1 MRRLRFLS
9 LLGISALALGI
20 AVTPASAKTQLH
32 VIVAHFSDH
41 TLTTFQDAAKRF
53 EATHPDVEI
62 NVEDVSWDN
71 LQQRLATDIAG
82 GTAPDISVIA
92 TRWVLDYVQN
102 GIAEPLDD
110 YITPQFRDRFYQ
122 NLLAPGTVNGK
133 TYLLPILA
141 STRALYYNKDLY
153 EKAGVTS
160 VPKTWDEL
168 RAASEKVKAM
178 GGGAYGFGIQG
189 KEIETDTYW
198 YYPFWSYGG
207 DIVKDGKSGIAS
219 DAGVKA
225 AELYKSFIDQGLSE
239 PSPTGSNRQ
248 DIETLFKQG
257 RLGALVTGPWLR
269 GQIASEAPKLNYG
282 MVPMPAGTKALTWGG
297 TDSMMLFKSSPNK
310 EIAWK
315 FIEESIFSKETRL
328 EFTLSEGFL
337 PVLREEM
344 DDPKLAGDKSLKVFA
359 DMLPI
364 AKFAPLIPQWEQVV
378 ATTISALQQ
387 IYLGQADAKTA
398 LGTAASQ
405 IDTLIA
411 PQ

>member
-1 MRRLRFLS
+1 MKITRMFS
-9 LLGISALALGI
+9 LLGISALAMGI
-20 AVTPASAKTQLH
+20 LAAPASAKTQLH

-41 TLTTFQDAAKRF
+41 TLSTFENAAKRF
-53 EATHPDVEI
+53 EASHPDVDVVI
-62 NVEDVSWDN
+62 EDVSWDN

-102 GIAEPLDD
+102 DIAEPLDS
-110 YITPQFRDRFYQ
+110 YITPEFRSRFYE
-122 NLLAPGTVNGK
+122 NLLTPGTVSGK

-141 STRALYYNKDLY
+141 STRALYYNKALY
-153 EKAGVTS
+153 EKAGVTE
-160 VPKTWDEL
+160 VPKTWDDL
-168 RAASEKVKAM
+168 LAASKKVKEK
-178 GGGAYGFGIQG
+178 GDGAYGFGVQG

-207 DIVKDGKSGIAS
+207 DIVKDGKSGIAG

-225 AELYKSFIDQGLSE
+225 ASLYKSFIDEGLSQ

-269 GQIASEAPKLNYG
+269 GQIASEAPNLKYG
-282 MVPMPAGTKALTWGG
+282 LAPMPEGTNKLTWGG

-310 EIAWK
+310 ELAWK
-315 FIEESIFSKETRL
+315 FIEEGVFSKETRL

-337 PVLREEM
+337 PVLKEEM
-344 DDPKLAGDKSLKVFA
+344 ADARLANDASLKAFA

-364 AKFAPLIPQWEQVV
+364 AKFAPLMPQWEQVV
-378 ATTISALQQ
+378 AATTAALQQ
-387 IYLGQADAKTA
+387 IYLGKQDPKTA
-398 LGTAASQ
+398 LSAAATS
-405 IDTLIA
+405 IDALIA

>member
-1 MRRLRFLS
+1 MRKMRLFSVLS
-9 LLGISALALGI
+9 IAALAAVI
-20 AVTPASAKTQLH
+20 AAAPASAKTQLH

-41 TLTTFQDAAKRF
+41 TLTTFQNAAKRF
-53 EATHPDVEI
+53 EAAHPDVEI
-62 NVEDVSWDN
+62 NIEDVSWDN

-82 GTAPDISVIA
+82 GTPPDVSVIA

-102 GIAEPLDD
+102 DIAEPLDS
-110 YITPQFRDRFYQ
+110 YIKPEFRSRFYE
-122 NLLAPGTVNGK
+122 NLLKPGTVGGK

-153 EKAGVTS
+153 DKAGVTT
-160 VPKTWDEL
+160 VPKTWDDL
-168 RAASEKVKAM
+168 RAASEKVKAK
-178 GGGAYGFGIQG
+178 GDGAYGFGIQG

-207 DIVKDGKSGIAS
+207 EIVENGKSGIAS
-219 DAGVKA
+219 DAGIKA
-225 AELYKSFIDQGLSE
+225 AELYRSFIEAGLSQ

-257 RLGALVTGPWLR
+257 RLGALATGPWLR
-269 GQIASEAPKLNYG
+269 GQIKSEAPKLNYG
-282 MVPMPAGTKALTWGG
+282 IAPMPEGTKHLTWGG

-310 EIAWK
+310 ELASK
-315 FIEESIFSKETRL
+315 FIEEGIFSKETRL

-337 PVLREEM
+337 PVLKEEM
-344 DDPKLAGDKSLKVFA
+344 DDPRLANDASLKVFA

-364 AKFAPLIPQWEQVV
+364 AKFAPLMPQWEQVV
-378 ATTISALQQ
+378 ATTTSALQQ

-398 LGTAASQ
+398 LSAAAAQ
-405 IDTLIA
+405 IDKLIA

>member
-1 MRRLRFLS
+1 MRGLRLLS
-9 LLGISALALGI
+9 LLGLSALAIGL
-20 AVTPASAKTQLH
+20 AAAPALAKTQLH

-53 EATHPDVEI
+53 EATHPEVEI

-82 GTAPDISVIA
+82 GTAPDISIIA

-102 GIAEPLDD
+102 DIAEPLDG
-110 YITPQFRDRFYQ
+110 YITPQFRSRFYG
-122 NLLAPGTVNGK
+122 NLLVPGTVNGK
-133 TYLLPILA
+133 VYLLPILA

-160 VPKTWDEL
+160 VPRTWDEL
-168 RAASEKVKAM
+168 RAASEKVKAN

-207 DIVKDGKSGIAS
+207 EIVPNGKSGIAG
-219 DAGVKA
+219 DAGIKA
-225 AELYKSFIDQGLSE
+225 ADLYRSFIDQGLSQ

-282 MVPMPAGTKALTWGG
+282 IAPMPSGTKTLTWGG
-297 TDSMMLFKSSPNK
+297 TDSMMLFKSSPN
-310 EIAWK
+310 
-315 FIEESIFSKETRL
+315 
-328 EFTLSEGFL
+328 
-337 PVLREEM
+337 
-344 DDPKLAGDKSLKVFA
+344 
-359 DMLPI
+359 
-364 AKFAPLIPQWEQVV
+364 
-378 ATTISALQQ
+378 
-387 IYLGQADAKTA
+387 
-398 LGTAASQ
+398 
-405 IDTLIA
+405 
-411 PQ
+411 

>member
-1 MRRLRFLS
+1 MSRIRLFS
-9 LLGISALALGI
+9 WLGISALA
-20 AVTPASAKTQLH
+20 AVVAASPTWAKTQIH

-53 EATHPDVEI
+53 EATHPDVEVDI
-62 NVEDVSWDN
+62 EDVSWDN

-82 GTAPDISVIA
+82 GTPPDISVIA

-102 GIAEPLDD
+102 NIAEPLDG
-110 YITPQFRDRFYQ
+110 YIKPEFRSRFYE
-122 NLLAPGTVNGK
+122 NLLKPGTVDGK

-153 EKAGVTS
+153 AKAGVAA
-160 VPKTWDEL
+160 VPKTWDDV
-168 RAASEKVKAM
+168 RAASEKVKAN

-207 DIVKDGKSGIAS
+207 EIIENGKSGIAS

-225 AELYKSFIDQGLSE
+225 AELYKSFIVAGLSE

-248 DIETLFKQG
+248 DIEALFKQG
-257 RLGALVTGPWLR
+257 RLGALTTGPWLR

-282 MVPMPAGTKALTWGG
+282 IASMPEGTKHVTWGG

-310 EIAWK
+310 EVAWK
-315 FIEESIFSKETRL
+315 FIEEGIFSKETRL

-337 PVLREEM
+337 PVLKEEM
-344 DDPKLAGDKSLKVFA
+344 DDPRLANDASLKVFA

-364 AKFAPLIPQWEQVV
+364 AKFAPLMPQWEQVIA
-378 ATTISALQQ
+378 ATTSALQQ
-387 IYLGQADAKTA
+387 IYLGQTDAKTA
-398 LGTAASQ
+398 LGAAAAKIDKLITAQ
-405 IDTLIA
+405 
-411 PQ
+411 

>member
-1 MRRLRFLS
+1 MAI
-9 LLGISALALGI
+9 GLA
-20 AVTPASAKTQLH
+20 AAPAAAKAQLH

-41 TLTTFQDAAKRF
+41 TLTTFEHAAKRF
-53 EATHPDVEI
+53 EAAHPDVDVVI
-62 NVEDVSWDN
+62 EDVSWDN

-102 GIAEPLDD
+102 DIAEPLDG
-110 YITPQFRDRFYQ
+110 YITPEFRKGFYE
-122 NLLAPGTVNGK
+122 NLLVPGTVGGK

-153 EKAGVTS
+153 EKAGVTE
-160 VPKTWDEL
+160 VPKNWDDL
-168 RAASEKVKAM
+168 LAVSKKVKEKDE
-178 GGGAYGFGIQG
+178 GAYGFGIQG

-198 YYPFWSYGG
+198 YYPFWAYGG
-207 DIVKDGKSGIAS
+207 EILKDGKSGIAG
-219 DAGVKA
+219 DAGIKA
-225 AELYKSFIDQGLSE
+225 ANLYKSFIDQGLSE

-257 RLGALVTGPWLR
+257 RLAALLSGPWLR
-269 GQIASEAPKLNYG
+269 GQIASEAPNLKYG
-282 MVPMPAGTKALTWGG
+282 IASMPEGTKHVTWGG

-310 EIAWK
+310 ALAWK
-315 FIEESIFSKETRL
+315 FIEEGIFSKETRL

-337 PVLREEM
+337 PVTKVEM
-344 DDPKLAGDKSLKVFA
+344 EDPRLANDASLKAFA

-364 AKFAPLIPQWEQVV
+364 AKFAPLMPQWAQVV
-378 ATTISALQQ
+378 AATTTALQQ

-398 LGTAASQ
+398 LGAAATS
-405 IDTLIA
+405 IDGLIA

>member
-1 MRRLRFLS
+1 VSFRGKLTNISKEGNMKRTSRLS
-9 LLGISALALGI
+9 LLGISALAMSI
-20 AVTPASAKTQLH
+20 AAMPAFAKTQLH
-32 VIVAHFSDH
+32 VIVAHFSDQ
-41 TLTTFQDAAKRF
+41 TLTTFQNAAKRF

-62 NVEDVSWDN
+62 NIEDVSWDN

-102 GIAEPLDD
+102 DIAEPLDG
-110 YITPQFRDRFYQ
+110 YIKPEFRSRFYE
-122 NLLAPGTVNGK
+122 NLLKPGTVDGK

-153 EKAGVTS
+153 E
-160 VPKTWDEL
+160 
-168 RAASEKVKAM
+168 
-178 GGGAYGFGIQG
+178 
-189 KEIETDTYW
+189 

-219 DAGVKA
+219 DAGVQA
-225 AELYKSFIDQGLSE
+225 ANLYKSFIDGGLSQ

-269 GQIASEAPKLNYG
+269 GQIASEAPNLHYG
-282 MVPMPAGTKALTWGG
+282 IAQMPGATKQLTWGG

-310 EIAWK
+310 EIAWQ
-315 FIEESIFSKETRL
+315 FMQEGIFSTETRL

-337 PVLREEM
+337 PVLKEEM
-344 DDPKLAGDKSLKVFA
+344 NDPKLANDASLKAFA

-364 AKFAPLIPQWEQVV
+364 AQFAPLMPQWEQVV
-378 ATTISALQQ
+378 AATTAALQQ
-387 IYLGQADAKTA
+387 IYLGQQDAKTA
-398 LGTAASQ
+398 LGAAATQ
-405 IDTLIA
+405 IDGLIA
-411 PQ
+411 AQ

>member
-1 MRRLRFLS
+1 MKRTSRLS
-9 LLGISALALGI
+9 LLGISALAMSI
-20 AVTPASAKTQLH
+20 AAMPAFAKTQLH

-41 TLTTFQDAAKRF
+41 TLTTFQNAAKRF
-53 EATHPDVEI
+53 EAAHPDVEI
-62 NVEDVSWDN
+62 NIEDVSWDN

-102 GIAEPLDD
+102 DIAEPLDG
-110 YITPQFRDRFYQ
+110 YIKPEFRSRFYE
-122 NLLAPGTVNGK
+122 NLLKPGTVDGK

-153 EKAGVTS
+153 EKAGVS
-160 VPKTWDEL
+160 EAPKTWDEL
-168 RAASEKVKAM
+168 KAASEKVKAK
-178 GGGAYGFGIQG
+178 GDGAYGFGIQG

-207 DIVKDGKSGIAS
+207 DIVKDGKSGIGS
-219 DAGVKA
+219 DAGVQA
-225 AELYKSFIDQGLSE
+225 ANLYKSFIDAGLSQ

-257 RLGALVTGPWLR
+257 RLGALVSGPWLR

-282 MVPMPAGTKALTWGG
+282 IAQMPGATKQLTWGG
-297 TDSMMLFKSSPNK
+297 SDSMMLFKSSPNK
-310 EIAWK
+310 EVAWQ
-315 FIEESIFSKETRL
+315 FMQEGIFSTETRL

-337 PVLREEM
+337 PVLKEEM
-344 DDPKLAGDKSLKVFA
+344 NDSRLANDASLKAFA

-364 AKFAPLIPQWEQVV
+364 AQFAPLMPQWEQVV
-378 ATTISALQQ
+378 AATTAALQQ
-387 IYLGQADAKTA
+387 IYLGQQDAKTA
-398 LGTAASQ
+398 LGAAATQ
-405 IDTLIA
+405 IDGLIA